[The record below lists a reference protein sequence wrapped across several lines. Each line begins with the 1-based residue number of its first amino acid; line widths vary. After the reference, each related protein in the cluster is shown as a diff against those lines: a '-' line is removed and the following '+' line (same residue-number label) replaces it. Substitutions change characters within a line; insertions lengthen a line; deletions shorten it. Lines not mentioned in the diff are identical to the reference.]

1 MKKPNILVVDDNRG
15 VLTAVKL
22 LLAPHYP
29 QIHTLTSPVNLIS
42 TIQSEKIDILL
53 LDMNFRAGIN
63 NGNEGLFW
71 LNEVKTTHPQVDV
84 ILCTAYAEI
93 NLAITGIKQGASDFM
108 VKPWDNK
115 KLLETLENIAKKRT
129 VATGK
134 KKDENSIPSMFWGS
148 SIKMQKLKQLIEKTA
163 TTDANILITGENGT
177 GKEMLAREIHK
188 QSHRSIQSM
197 VSLDM
202 GAITESLFESELFGH
217 VKGAFTDAKMDREG
231 KFEAANHSSLFLD
244 EIANLPY
251 ALQAKL
257 LASIQNRTITK
268 VGSNQAIN
276 IDIRLICATNANLPA
291 MVRNKEF
298 REDLL
303 YRINTIKIEIPPLRE
318 RKEDISELAQLFIT
332 KYSKRYNRQCIEL
345 SETAKTTLLSHTWP
359 GNIRELQH
367 TIEKA
372 VIVSEGKIIEGKDLD
387 IDHSMTVETEE
398 CQAKTLEDMEYQ
410 MIKQSIT
417 KNQGNLSIVASEL
430 GISRQTLYNKIKKYE
445 L

>member
-134 KKDENSIPSMFWGS
+134 KK
-148 SIKMQKLKQLIEKTA
+148 KEK
-163 TTDANILITGENGT
+163 
-177 GKEMLAREIHK
+177 
-188 QSHRSIQSM
+188 
-197 VSLDM
+197 SLVLLNM
-202 GAITESLFESELFGH
+202 PRI
-217 VKGAFTDAKMDREG
+217 
-231 KFEAANHSSLFLD
+231 
-244 EIANLPY
+244 
-251 ALQAKL
+251 LQA
-257 LASIQNRTITK
+257 R
-268 VGSNQAIN
+268 
-276 IDIRLICATNANLPA
+276 
-291 MVRNKEF
+291 
-298 REDLL
+298 
-303 YRINTIKIEIPPLRE
+303 
-318 RKEDISELAQLFIT
+318 
-332 KYSKRYNRQCIEL
+332 
-345 SETAKTTLLSHTWP
+345 
-359 GNIRELQH
+359 
-367 TIEKA
+367 
-372 VIVSEGKIIEGKDLD
+372 
-387 IDHSMTVETEE
+387 
-398 CQAKTLEDMEYQ
+398 
-410 MIKQSIT
+410 
-417 KNQGNLSIVASEL
+417 
-430 GISRQTLYNKIKKYE
+430 
-445 L
+445 